1 MRYICTALRFL
12 FLVLAL
18 SLALVLVLPAAALAG
33 LFYLLAVFF
42 ADIPHYSNY
51 TRS

>member
-18 SLALVLVLPAAALAG
+18 SLALVLVLPALLAG
-33 LFYLLAVFF
+33 LFYLVAVLF